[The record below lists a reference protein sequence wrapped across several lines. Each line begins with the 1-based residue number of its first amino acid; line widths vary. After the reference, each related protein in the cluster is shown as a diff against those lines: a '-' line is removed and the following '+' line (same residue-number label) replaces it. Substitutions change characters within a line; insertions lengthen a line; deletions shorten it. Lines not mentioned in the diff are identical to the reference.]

1 LSDPGNTG
9 QVLVKGRNTID
20 TFFGGIFM
28 KSITMCAALA
38 SAALFSFVAPASAGT
53 IVMTGS
59 SASTGG
65 AAGNILSFNDGAGI
79 SVQASAFSI
88 VNGVTQA
95 AYLGAYG
102 SGLGVTN
109 SLEGDGSAG
118 ASHTVDNYQATGTGF
133 DFILLVFN
141 KAVNLSTAVLSPF
154 QVASTAAD
162 NDAFVNRGT
171 LANAFQ
177 ASPTAVSTAN
187 ALSIANAAGGKN
199 VAGNLASGNS
209 TALNMANSYANVW
222 VIGAARSSYTAI
234 DSNADGFKLKS
245 VTATAAVPEPA
256 TWGMMIGGMG
266 IAGMALRRRRRAAVA
281 QVIA

>member
-1 LSDPGNTG
+1 
-9 QVLVKGRNTID
+9 
-20 TFFGGIFM
+20 M
-28 KSITMCAALA
+28 KSITVRVALA
-38 SAALFSFVAPASAGT
+38 TAAFVSFAAPASAGT
-53 IVMTGS
+53 IVMTGGS
-59 SASTGG
+59 STGG

-95 AYLGAYG
+95 AYLGAFG

-109 SLEGDGSAG
+109 SLEGNGSAG
-118 ASHTVDNYQATGTGF
+118 NSHTVDNYQATGTGF

-154 QVASTAAD
+154 QVDMSAAAD

-187 ALSIANAAGGKN
+187 ALAIANAAGGKN

-234 DSNADGFKLKS
+234 DNNADGFKLKS

-266 IAGMALRRRRRAAVA
+266 IAGMALRRRRRTAVA